1 MKGDLMNP
9 FGASSIALVAMS
21 ALFWGG
27 WVISVNSPGGEQAFA
42 DAFQEFQADVE
53 AENEASLF
61 TEDAMRAI
69 VCSIPGERGRG
80 QKPCLAVAVG
90 GKLFIVDAGS
100 GATDALA
107 RKGIPMG
114 RLQAVLL
121 TGADPVQSADLD
133 ELWAHAAPARHNL
146 KLPVYGPT
154 ESHRVVQGLNAAL
167 GVGPGSGLEPW
178 APAPEP
184 GQNVVVYES
193 DGLTI
198 SAFTTVTEAYNG
210 RVGYRFDYRGR
221 SLVIAADG
229 NAEWAEAQL
238 GADVVLHGA
247 NGDSSFAQLHA
258 VDEAGEED
266 AGLFPKLAAVAAS
279 AVRADTG
286 MLVLT
291 DLSASPIIEA
301 MQVREA
307 KAQGLTDVV
316 SARLGMVFELPLSS
330 RDVNV
335 RAI

>member
-9 FGASSIALVAMS
+9 FGASSVALVAMS

-42 DAFQEFQADVE
+42 NAFEEFQAGVE
-53 AENEASLF
+53 KENDASLF
-61 TEDAMRAI
+61 TDDAMRAI

-100 GATDALA
+100 GAADALS

-133 ELWAHAAPARHNL
+133 ELWAYAAPARQNL

-167 GVGPGSGLEPW
+167 GVGPNSGLEPW

-184 GQNVVVYES
+184 GQNVVVFEGE
-193 DGLTI
+193 GLTI
-198 SAFTTVTEAYNG
+198 SAFTTVNEAYNN

-221 SLVIAADG
+221 SLVVAADG

-247 NGDSSFAQLHA
+247 GGEQSIAQLHA
-258 VDEAGEED
+258 VDEEGD
-266 AGLFPKLAAVAAS
+266 LFPALAAVAAS
-279 AVRADTG
+279 AARADTG

-291 DLSASPIIEA
+291 DLSVSPIIEA

-307 KAQGLTDVV
+307 KAQGLTEVV